1 MASESSDGVLDSW
14 SSFFHE
20 ILRLLEEG
28 ERQLDV
34 ANVSYI
40 AYMLERL
47 ELSISTC
54 SEVLHHIRNQ
64 AGLEEC
70 ESQLRNLIDSIKCIY
85 QKWEEYRSIF
95 DSNLGSC
102 SYQASISPRAVLGRP
117 KFLIS
122 KDQLEY
128 LSSLGFKWKEIAVLI
143 GVSRMTVY
151 RYV

>member
-1 MASESSDGVLDSW
+1 MACWIAGAV
-14 SSFFHE
+14 FFIRYFE
-20 ILRLLEEG
+20 LEEG

-54 SEVLHHIRNQ
+54 SKVLHHIRNQ
-64 AGLEEC
+64 ADLEEC
-70 ESQLRNLIDSIKCIY
+70 ESQLWSIKCIY
-85 QKWEEYRSIF
+85 HKWEEYRSIF
-95 DSNLGSC
+95 YSNPGSC
-102 SYQASISPRAVLGRP
+102 CYQASISPRAGLGRP

-128 LSSLGFKWKEIAVLI
+128 LSLGFRWKEIAVRL
-143 GVSRMTVY
+143 GVSRMTIY

>member
-1 MASESSDGVLDSW
+1 MASESSDGMLDSW

-28 ERQLDV
+28 ERQLDA
-34 ANVSYI
+34 ANVSNI

-70 ESQLRNLIDSIKCIY
+70 ESQLWSIKCIY
-85 QKWEEYRSIF
+85 YKWEEYRFIF
-95 DSNLGSC
+95 ILILEVVHIKPVSC
-102 SYQASISPRAVLGRP
+102 LAGLGRP

-122 KDQLEY
+122 KDQFEY
-128 LSSLGFKWKEIAVLI
+128 LSSLGFRWKEIPVRL